1 MLYGLLIEHRKYL
14 CFEWL
19 GQLYHYTGYPNG
31 LSSAPRNFTKI
42 AKVLFSELRKEGHL
56 NTSYIDDCLLLGKS
70 VVECKQNIQ
79 DTVKMYENTGFVVHP
94 EKSVLMPK
102 QKIKYLGFLLD
113 SKTMTVKLTSEK
125 ALKIRHKTTI
135 LNLAKIVG
143 LMVASLPGVQ
153 YGKLF
158 YRQCDIFKSLV
169 LKQKYGNFDATIV
182 INEACLQDL
191 KWWNENIEHENRKI
205 MTEKPT
211 IFLESDAS
219 RTAWGGVKLLE
230 NGNKQSTGGHWAES
244 EVDEHINV
252 LELFAAWFTIQC
264 FCKGLINSY

>member
-1 MLYGLLIEHRKYL
+1 
-14 CFEWL
+14 
-19 GQLYHYTGYPNG
+19 
-31 LSSAPRNFTKI
+31 
-42 AKVLFSELRKEGHL
+42 
-56 NTSYIDDCLLLGKS
+56 
-70 VVECKQNIQ
+70 
-79 DTVKMYENTGFVVHP
+79 
-94 EKSVLMPK
+94 
-102 QKIKYLGFLLD
+102 
-113 SKTMTVKLTSEK
+113 
-125 ALKIRHKTTI
+125 
-135 LNLAKIVG
+135 
-143 LMVASLPGVQ
+143 MVASLPGVQ

-169 LKQKYGNFDATIV
+169 LKQKYGNFDAKIV

-264 FCKGLINSY
+264 FCKGLINTQY